1 MDFRSL
7 VKLLHSRGMTTT
19 EAMITAKEINTREGV
34 RVRKTHAKDWDAL
47 LAPLAND
54 IRIKASTMSRWSKDP
69 IRGPVYSAYLD
80 MLRKT
85 RDRIKAARALNLEGK
100 TIMEVAKER
109 NLSGEGLRWVD
120 WVPRKVHA
128 AFILAFEQM
137 HVHPDLPRK
146 GKRMIPFLTTVE
158 RSASET
164 RWDNLIIYLTTE
176 LAGRAP
182 KQLRPGQAPVIGQA
196 PLIAALEEALDIA
209 YAREI
214 TDVAPVDWTHLLPI
228 PSREAL
234 ARWEKESV
242 NGLRETN

>member
-1 MDFRSL
+1 
-7 VKLLHSRGMTTT
+7 
-19 EAMITAKEINTREGV
+19 
-34 RVRKTHAKDWDAL
+34 
-47 LAPLAND
+47 
-54 IRIKASTMSRWSKDP
+54 
-69 IRGPVYSAYLD
+69 

-85 RDRIKAARALNLEGK
+85 RDRIKEARALNLEGK
-100 TIMEVAKER
+100 NIMDIAREK

-146 GKRMIPFLTTVE
+146 GKRMIPFTTTVE

-176 LAGRAP
+176 IAGRAP
-182 KQLRPGQAPVIGQA
+182 TQRREKELPVVGQG
-196 PLIAALEEALDIA
+196 PLVAALREALDIA
-209 YAREI
+209 YARGI

-234 ARWEKESV
+234 ASWQKESI
-242 NGLRETN
+242 NGLREIN

>member
-1 MDFRSL
+1 
-7 VKLLHSRGMTTT
+7 
-19 EAMITAKEINTREGV
+19 
-34 RVRKTHAKDWDAL
+34 
-47 LAPLAND
+47 
-54 IRIKASTMSRWSKDP
+54 
-69 IRGPVYSAYLD
+69 
-80 MLRKT
+80 
-85 RDRIKAARALNLEGK
+85 
-100 TIMEVAKER
+100 MEVAKER

-176 LAGRAP
+176 IAARGATG
-182 KQLRPGQAPVIGQA
+182 KRPGDAQGQA

-234 ARWEKESV
+234 ARWEKESI